1 MKYLYNYYTKT
12 IHFFFRNYT
21 IFQKNLKNHHL
32 PIDNVAYFGIL
43 YCCQHEERRKKV
55 MICTCCYKCEKRC
68 VNCHSTC
75 KEYLEFV
82 KQNEIDKKKKMQE
95 QINMYYAYE
104 NKEKID
110 KELRRRGIIK

>member
-1 MKYLYNYYTKT
+1 
-12 IHFFFRNYT
+12 
-21 IFQKNLKNHHL
+21 
-32 PIDNVAYFGIL
+32 
-43 YCCQHEERRKKV
+43 

-95 QINMYYAYE
+95 KIIMYYAYE

-110 KELRRRGIIK
+110 KELRRRGIIKWSRVLFTTQKMKLSNYYA